1 MHDISFSFLQQTTLT
16 LTSQLDSQSLAR
28 ALIEVLNQSGWVA
41 HATLLEAHQRTGAGE
56 GEEPQGEALVR
67 LFDIEL
73 GIAHR
78 IPPDMRGVRET
89 LFGNSP
95 CVLAA
100 GADRPVRIVLPIAGH
115 AAPRR
120 LLVLDDPSD
129 DPLVRMQLMHLA
141 DLFGNQLRL
150 IESRERDQLTG
161 LLNRQAFTQNF
172 LQLNSGSAD
181 QLGHELWLA
190 VLDIDHF
197 KRVNDTYGH
206 LLGDEVLLR
215 FSRVMENSFRFNDR
229 LFRFGGEEF
238 LVLMRTDEQGAGIAL
253 ERFRTAVECYDF
265 PCVGRV
271 TVSIGFAR
279 AALGTLAPDLVDVAD
294 QALYKAKHAGR
305 NRIVMADQAPISEVR
320 EVGNVE
326 LF

>member
-1 MHDISFSFLQQTTLT
+1 M
-16 LTSQLDSQSLAR
+16 
-28 ALIEVLNQSGWVA
+28 
-41 HATLLEAHQRTGAGE
+41 
-56 GEEPQGEALVR
+56 VR

-78 IPPDMRGVRET
+78 SAPDMRGVREA
-89 LFGNSP
+89 LRSEGP
-95 CVLAA
+95 YVVAA
-100 GADRPVRIVLPIAGH
+100 SDGACARILLPIPGH
-115 AAPRR
+115 SLPRR
-120 LLVLDDPSD
+120 LLVLDNPVA
-129 DPLVRMQLMHLA
+129 DPLLRMQIMHLA

-161 LLNRQAFTQNF
+161 LLNRQAFTQTF
-172 LQLNSGSAD
+172 LQLASSAAS

-190 VLDIDHF
+190 ILDIDHF
-197 KRVNDTYGH
+197 KRVNDSFGH

-215 FSRVMENSFRFNDR
+215 FARVMERSFRFNDR

-238 LVLMRTDEQGAGIAL
+238 LVLMRTDESGAGIAL
-253 ERFRTAVECYDF
+253 ERFRAAVEAYDF

-279 AALGTLAPDLVDVAD
+279 ATPGALAPDLVDIAD
-294 QALYKAKHAGR
+294 QALYQAKHEGR
-305 NRIVMADQAPISEVR
+305 NRIVIAVQAPAVEQR
-320 EVGNVE
+320 EVGDVE

>member
-1 MHDISFSFLQQTTLT
+1 MHDLSFLQRTTLT
-16 LTSQLDSQSLAR
+16 LTSQLDSQALAR
-28 ALIEVLNQSGWVA
+28 ALIEVLEHSGWVA
-41 HATLLEAHQRTGAGE
+41 HATLLEAHQKPAAEGGE
-56 GEEPQGEALVR
+56 ASQGEAMVR

-78 IPPDMRGVRET
+78 SPPDMRGVR
-89 LFGNSP
+89 
-95 CVLAA
+95 AA
-100 GADRPVRIVLPIAGH
+100 LCGDGPSILPAGDGASVRILLPIAGQI
-115 AAPRR
+115 APRR
-120 LLVLDDPSD
+120 LLVLDGPSD
-129 DPLVRMQLMHLA
+129 DPLLRMQLMHLA

-172 LQLNSGSAD
+172 LQLSSTAAD

-197 KRVNDTYGH
+197 KRVNDSYGH

-238 LVLMRTDEQGAGIAL
+238 LVLMRTDEAGAGTAL
-253 ERFRTAVECYDF
+253 ERFRAAVEAYDF
-265 PCVGRV
+265 PCVGQV
-271 TVSIGFAR
+271 TVSIGYAR
-279 AALGTLAPDLVDVAD
+279 ATPGTLAPDLVDVAD

-305 NRIVMADQAPISEVR
+305 NRIVIADQAPVNEVR

>member
-1 MHDISFSFLQQTTLT
+1 MHDLSFLQRTTLT

-28 ALIEVLNQSGWVA
+28 ALIEVLEHSGWVA
-41 HATLLEAHQRTGAGE
+41 HATLLEAHQKPGSGAD
-56 GEEPQGEALVR
+56 EESQGETMVR
-67 LFDIEL
+67 LFDVEL

-78 IPPDMRGVRET
+78 SPPNMRGVREA
-89 LFGNSP
+89 LHSNSP
-95 CVLAA
+95 AILPA
-100 GADRPVRIVLPIAGH
+100 GDKEPARILLPIAGH
-115 AAPRR
+115 TAPQR

-129 DPLVRMQLMHLA
+129 DPLLRMQLMHLA
-141 DLFGNQLRL
+141 ELFSNQLRL

-161 LLNRQAFTQNF
+161 LLNRQAFTQSF
-172 LQLNSGSAD
+172 LQLSSGAAE

-238 LVLMRTDEQGAGIAL
+238 LVLMRTDEAGAGVAL
-253 ERFRTAVECYDF
+253 ERFRAAVETYDF
-265 PCVGRV
+265 PCVGQV
-271 TVSIGFAR
+271 TVSIGYAR
-279 AALGTLAPDLVDVAD
+279 ATQGVLAPDLVDAAD

-305 NRIVMADQAPISEVR
+305 NRIVIADQLPVSEVR
-320 EVGNVE
+320 EVGKVE

>member
-1 MHDISFSFLQQTTLT
+1 MHDLSFLQLTTLA

-28 ALIEVLNQSGWVA
+28 ALIEVLHQSGWVVQ
-41 HATLLEAHQRTGAGE
+41 ATLLEAYLKPGAGY
-56 GEEPQGEALVR
+56 GEAPQGEALVR

-78 IPPDMRGVRET
+78 SPPDMRGVREA
-89 LFGNSP
+89 LHGNSP
-95 CVLAA
+95 CILAA
-100 GADRPVRIVLPIAGH
+100 RRGEPARILLPIAGH
-115 AAPRR
+115 TAPRR

-129 DPLVRMQLMHLA
+129 DPLLRMQLMHLA
-141 DLFGNQLRL
+141 ELFGNQLRL
-150 IESRERDQLTG
+150 IEGRERDQLTG
-161 LLNRQAFTQNF
+161 LLNRQAFTQSF
-172 LQLNSGSAD
+172 LQLSSGAAD

-197 KRVNDTYGH
+197 KRVNDSYGH

-238 LVLMRTDEQGAGIAL
+238 LVLMRTDEAGAGVAL
-253 ERFRTAVECYDF
+253 ERFRAAVESYDF
-265 PCVGRV
+265 PCVGQV
-271 TVSIGFAR
+271 TVSIGYAR
-279 AALGTLAPDLVDVAD
+279 ATAGTLAPDLVDVAD

-305 NRIVMADQAPISEVR
+305 NRIVMADQARVSEVR

>member
-1 MHDISFSFLQQTTLT
+1 MYDLSFLQQTTLT

-28 ALIEVLNQSGWVA
+28 ALIEVLDQSGWVA
-41 HATLLEAHQRTGAGE
+41 SAFLLEAYPYAGSESCDAVRT
-56 GEEPQGEALVR
+56 EPLVR

-78 IPPDMRGVRET
+78 SAPDMRGVH
-89 LFGNSP
+89 
-95 CVLAA
+95 AA
-100 GADRPVRIVLPIAGH
+100 LRGEGHHIVAANDTGPARILLPIPGH
-115 AAPRR
+115 GTPRR
-120 LLVLDDPSD
+120 LLVLDNPVG
-129 DPLVRMQLMHLA
+129 DPLLRMQMMHLA

-150 IESRERDQLTG
+150 IEARERDQLTG
-161 LLNRQAFTQNF
+161 LLNRQAFTQTY
-172 LQLNSGSAD
+172 LQLASSAAD

-190 VLDIDHF
+190 ILDIDHF
-197 KRVNDTYGH
+197 KRVNDSFGH

-215 FSRVMENSFRFNDR
+215 FARVMEHSFRFSDR

-238 LVLMRTDEQGAGIAL
+238 LVLMRTDETGAGIAL
-253 ERFRTAVECYDF
+253 ERFRAAVEAYDF

-279 AALGTLAPDLVDVAD
+279 AASGTLAPDLVDVAD
-294 QALYKAKHAGR
+294 QALYQAKHEGR
-305 NRIVMADQAPISEVR
+305 NRIVMAVQAPVAEVR
-320 EVGNVE
+320 EVGDVE

>member
-1 MHDISFSFLQQTTLT
+1 MHDLSFLQRFTLT

-28 ALIEVLNQSGWVA
+28 ALIEVLAQSGWVA
-41 HATLLEAHQRTGAGE
+41 HATLLEAYEKPAEATL
-56 GEEPQGEALVR
+56 PPGEALVR
-67 LFDIEL
+67 LFDVEL

-78 IPPDMRGVRET
+78 SPPDMRGVREALRGSGPT
-89 LFGNSP
+89 ILP
-95 CVLAA
+95 AA
-100 GADRPVRIVLPIAGH
+100 DGAPVRIVLPIAGH
-115 AAPRR
+115 TAPRR

-129 DPLVRMQLMHLA
+129 NPLLRMQLMHLA

-161 LLNRQAFTQNF
+161 LLNRQAFTQIF
-172 LQLNSGSAD
+172 LQLSSGAAD

-197 KRVNDTYGH
+197 KRVNDSYGH

-215 FSRVMENSFRFNDR
+215 FSRVMESSFRYNDR

-238 LVLMRTDEQGAGIAL
+238 LVLMRTDEEGAGIAL
-253 ERFRTAVECYDF
+253 ERFRAAVEAYDF
-265 PCVGRV
+265 PCVGQV
-271 TVSIGFAR
+271 TVSIGYAH
-279 AALGTLAPDLVDVAD
+279 AVLGALAPDLVDVAD

-305 NRIVMADQAPISEVR
+305 NCIVMAHQVPLSEVR
-320 EVGNVE
+320 EAGNVE